1 MNVLFVY
8 LKKKKKVNNE
18 NKNGHPWGRSV
29 AKGLQQDKEKEVRE
43 QSVSET
49 VSPLRGCLP
58 LKSKPPFPLKRLL
71 DCPPLFIADKK
82 QGKLPRS
89 ASL

>member
-8 LKKKKKVNNE
+8 LKKKKGNNK
-18 NKNGHPWGRSV
+18 NKNGHPRGRRV
-29 AKGLQQDKEKEVRE
+29 AKGVQRDKEKEVRG
-43 QSVSET
+43 QSVSEM

-58 LKSKPPFPLKRLL
+58 LKANPPFPLKRLL